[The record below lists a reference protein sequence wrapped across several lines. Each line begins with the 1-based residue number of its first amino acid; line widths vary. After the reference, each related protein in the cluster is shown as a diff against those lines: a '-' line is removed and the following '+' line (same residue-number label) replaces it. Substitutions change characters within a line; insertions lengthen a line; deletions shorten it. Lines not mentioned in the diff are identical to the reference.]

1 MELLE
6 KRIAEDG
13 KFLPGGVIKVDS
25 FLNHQMDIKLL
36 DEIGQ
41 ELYNIFSGNGI
52 TKLLTV
58 ESSGIGIACMAA
70 MYFGTPVVFAKKS
83 EAKNMSDGVY
93 SANVTSFTRG
103 RDFIIRVDKNYISPD
118 DKVLI
123 VDDFLAQGNA
133 ALGLMSIV
141 EQAGAE
147 LIGIGICIEKAFQP
161 GGRLLREKGV
171 NLHSLAIVDIDK
183 NGKYFFL
190 PCE

>member
-6 KRIAEDG
+6 KRITRDG

-41 ELYNIFSGNGI
+41 ELYNIFSGNEV

-58 ESSGIGIACMAA
+58 EASGIGIACMAA
-70 MYFGTPVVFAKKS
+70 IYFGVPVVFAKKS

-103 RDFIIRVDKNYISPD
+103 RDFVIRVDKNYISSD
-118 DKVLI
+118 DNVLI

-141 EQAGAE
+141 EQAGAK

-161 GGRLLREKGV
+161 GGRILRERGV
-171 NLHSLAIVDIDK
+171 NLHSLAVVDVDK
-183 NGKYFFL
+183 NGKYFFA